1 MIFPIIYLF
10 FHVLCIS
17 ICTAVTFKETEHIL
31 PISRRFDERFFP
43 ILASTVA
50 GPLAIIFIVGY
61 YSTRSAIENMDPEM
75 KKLKKKVDD
84 LQGENAD
91 LNLKMNELDSF
102 VRELQR

>member
-1 MIFPIIYLF
+1 MIFFIIYVS
-10 FHVLCIS
+10 FHVLCLS
-17 ICTAVTFKETEHIL
+17 ICTAVIIKSTEHITSN
-31 PISRRFDERFFP
+31 IKRSDTRFFP
-43 ILASTVA
+43 LLGSVIG

-61 YSTRSAIENMDPEM
+61 YSTRSAIEKMDPEM